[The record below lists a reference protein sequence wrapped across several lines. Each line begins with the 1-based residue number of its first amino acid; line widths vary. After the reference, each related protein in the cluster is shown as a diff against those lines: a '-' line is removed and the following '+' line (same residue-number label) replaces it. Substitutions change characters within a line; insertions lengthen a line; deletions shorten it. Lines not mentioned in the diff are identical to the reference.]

1 MNFLR
6 RVQSFI
12 WSFVIFRRQ
21 NDDRKILINMYQP
34 ERTIFFQ

>member
-21 NDDRKILINMYQP
+21 NGDRKILISMYQP

>member
-6 RVQSFI
+6 RVHPFTL
-12 WSFVIFRRQ
+12 SFVIFRRQ
-21 NDDRKILINMYQP
+21 NGDRKILINMYQP